1 MVRRAGRSDSRPRQG
16 SMGTIKRARPTDVI
30 YKEFWERTDESVHA
44 LAERVGRATVW
55 VWRKADG
62 GHIEITDEHTNIAEK
77 CVRVFPAM

>member
-1 MVRRAGRSDSRPRQG
+1 MGQRGKDEDWSSFFGRADD
-16 SMGTIKRARPTDVI
+16 A
-30 YKEFWERTDESVHA
+30 VHA

-77 CVRVFPAM
+77 CVRVFTTMEFSDK